1 MSAFRAVAGR
11 HRPPASSSLHSPDT
25 ASRPI
30 GQYFA
35 ARPDKRNLS
44 DQFLDEQIAKRVEVF
59 CDQDKSTRPAN
70 HVVSIVLFQSTWRIR
85 VLAIQCESFVGENDQ
100 AIDCNASRNC
110 LVSSQAYIT
119 AVIVIAVSGHIDR
132 TPSGVKRC
140 ASGAYF
146 LSIIV
151 CPQNRFSHQAYDTF
165 VEAPNLSQGIHAKT
179 CTCCPPRAKAE
190 LLRAGFEI
198 EPTAE
203 CPPPLSKYIAQRERV
218 GSSRGG
224 GAFTIIKYP

>member
-140 ASGAYF
+140 ACELGHSKIDPAADGRTISERTGDF
-146 LSIIV
+146 QQLI
-151 CPQNRFSHQAYDTF
+151 
-165 VEAPNLSQGIHAKT
+165 
-179 CTCCPPRAKAE
+179 AE
-190 LLRAGFEI
+190 LLGGPRI
-198 EPTAE
+198 IDY
-203 CPPPLSKYIAQRERV
+203 CPIDHEAL
-218 GSSRGG
+218 
-224 GAFTIIKYP
+224 